1 MSDAHVTEWIHSTGT
16 QREPYISW
24 LITES
29 WMNRI
34 NLSPLASIRGVSK
47 HLIDFLLR
55 LFKMP
60 THQFRVPRVQEQTLQ
75 ACDHRQVPHDHSRNF
90 SLLSRIGSSVLY
102 LAGIIFVFTI
112 IIALV
117 SALLAHLASIIV
129 FILLPV

>member
-1 MSDAHVTEWIHSTGT
+1 MLAAHVTEWIHSIGT
-16 QREPYISW
+16 QREPYIPW
-24 LITES
+24 LVTEF

-34 NLSPLASIRGVSK
+34 DPSPLASIRGVLK
-47 HLIDFLLR
+47 HLIGFLLR

-60 THQFRVPRVQEQTLQ
+60 THQFRVPRVRDQTLQ

-102 LAGIIFVFTI
+102 PNGIIFIFTI

-117 SALLAHLASIIV
+117 SAPLAHRASVIV
-129 FILLPV
+129 YILLPV